1 MKSTMAC
8 FWREAHR
15 RLVLPLASLVM
26 ALIGFAAMTAGE
38 FDRSHLWPR
47 VVTGLGLGLVYLGVS
62 FSLTSLVVKN
72 TALRRT
78 ALRASGHRLL
88 ACGLGHDTA
97 PPCMAHPIIG
107 RRPGKGLKAPCGSP
121 SSSRD
126 TLRRRFFMSVMLVL
140 VIMVA
145 VTFLI
150 DIVNLGGR
158 AASREHADF
167 ALVLEM
173 ALLRIPLF
181 MVKILPF
188 AMLFG
193 TMLTYV
199 WLTRT
204 HELVVIRASG
214 VSVWQFLL
222 PALVITFILGI
233 ATITI
238 FNPLASAM
246 VSRFEQLENRY
257 VRSQANI
264 LAVSP
269 GNMWIREGN
278 NTRQAVIHANRVS
291 ANGTVLEDVTILV
304 FEENDR
310 FVERY
315 DARRAALREGH
326 WKLEDVLVSRPD
338 KTAES
343 ARTLEIP
350 TELTPGRIQTAFA
363 SPETISFWDLPEFIE
378 VMELAGFS
386 ALRHRIHWHAVLS
399 IPLFSGIHGALC
411 GDLLAAP
418 DPPRKIWPLR
428 CCRAGIRLSRLC
440 RIRHLHGLRHVR

>member
-1 MKSTMAC
+1 M
-8 FWREAHR
+8 
-15 RLVLPLASLVM
+15 RL
-26 ALIGFAAMTAGE
+26 
-38 FDRSHLWPR
+38 
-47 VVTGLGLGLVYLGVS
+47 S
-62 FSLTSLVVKN
+62 FIL
-72 TALRRT
+72 
-78 ALRASGHRLL
+78 
-88 ACGLGHDTA
+88 
-97 PPCMAHPIIG
+97 
-107 RRPGKGLKAPCGSP
+107 
-121 SSSRD
+121 SRYIA
-126 TLRRRFFMSVMLVL
+126 RRFFMSVMLVL
-140 VIMVA
+140 VVMVA

-167 ALVLEM
+167 AMVLEM

-233 ATITI
+233 ATIAI

-269 GNMWIREGN
+269 GNMWIREGD
-278 NTRQAVIHANRVS
+278 NTRQSVIHANRVS

-310 FVERY
+310 FVKRY
-315 DARRAALREGH
+315 DARRAALREGY
-326 WKLEDVLVSRPD
+326 WKMEDVLVSRPD

-363 SPETISFWDLPEFIE
+363 SPETISFWDLPKFIE
-378 VMELAGFS
+378 IMELAGFS

-399 IPLFSGIHGALC
+399 IPLFLASMVLFAATFSLRLTRHGKFGLFIVAGLGFGFLVYVVSDIFMAFGMSGKLPAILAVWAPVAIFTAIGSTM
-411 GDLLAAP
+411 LLYTE
-418 DPPRKIWPLR
+418 D
-428 CCRAGIRLSRLC
+428 G
-440 RIRHLHGLRHVR
+440 